1 MFKYFDKNKKE
12 EINLELFLN
21 VLMED
26 HLNIKLLREKLEK
39 KMEEQNL
46 MLEGLYNK
54 YSSEDGMTMKD
65 FSKILKWIDILLDDE
80 SLEEAFNL
88 FDT

>member
-1 MFKYFDKNKKE
+1 
-12 EINLELFLN
+12 
-21 VLMED
+21 MED

-46 MLEGLYNK
+46 MLEVLYNK

>member
-1 MFKYFDKNKKE
+1 
-12 EINLELFLN
+12 
-21 VLMED
+21 MED